1 MSEDAPVNT
10 GAVRWPDADSA
21 YLAVRRMQI
30 KLHRWAVEDPG
41 RRFGDLFNL
50 VYDPAFLMHAWE
62 RVSTNAG
69 GRTPGVDRVTT
80 FQVETRIG
88 VEAFLAQI
96 RTSLK
101 SGEFEPAE
109 VRQVMIPKA
118 SGKLRKLGI
127 LTIADRV
134 VQASL
139 KAVLEPIFE
148 ADFLSSSYGFRP
160 NRRAHDAVA
169 EIHHLSS
176 GSNKYHW
183 ILEADIHACFDEIE
197 HTALMTRLRARIS
210 DKRVNTLVKAF
221 LKSGVMTTIGDWEAT
236 PAGTPQ
242 GGVLSPLLANI
253 ALSALDEHFDRQWKQ
268 EMRTDKR
275 RARRRRNGLG
285 NWRLIRYADDF
296 VVVVSGERHHAEA
309 LREEVTGVLAPL
321 GLRLSPDK
329 TRIVHIDEGFDFLGF
344 HIRRQRKR
352 GTQKHYVYTKPSKR
366 AIQAIKDKVKDRTRR
381 AYQDMRPDELLIS
394 LNRTLR
400 GWANYF
406 RHGVSKAIFGAIDDH
421 AWHRI
426 VSWIFRKHSR
436 IGWQQLRRR
445 FCLPGTWKLACN
457 GVEFTGASSVKVIRY
472 RYRGTKI
479 PTPWTP
485 PPATAAASG

>member
-30 KLHRWAVEDPG
+30 KLHRWAVEDLD

-109 VRQVMIPKA
+109 VRQVTIPKA
-118 SGKLRKLGI
+118 GRKLGI
-127 LTIADRV
+127 PTIAGRV
-134 VQASL
+134 VQAGL

-148 ADFLSSSYGFRP
+148 ADFLPSSYGFRP

-197 HTALMTRLRARIS
+197 HTALMTRLRARVS

-253 ALSALDEHFDRQWKQ
+253 ALSALDEYFDRQWKQ

-285 NWRLIRYADDF
+285 NWRLIRYADLCRA
-296 VVVVSGERHHAEA
+296 RHKSA
-309 LREEVTGVLAPL
+309 
-321 GLRLSPDK
+321 
-329 TRIVHIDEGFDFLGF
+329 
-344 HIRRQRKR
+344 
-352 GTQKHYVYTKPSKR
+352 
-366 AIQAIKDKVKDRTRR
+366 
-381 AYQDMRPDELLIS
+381 
-394 LNRTLR
+394 
-400 GWANYF
+400 
-406 RHGVSKAIFGAIDDH
+406 
-421 AWHRI
+421 
-426 VSWIFRKHSR
+426 
-436 IGWQQLRRR
+436 
-445 FCLPGTWKLACN
+445 
-457 GVEFTGASSVKVIRY
+457 
-472 RYRGTKI
+472 
-479 PTPWTP
+479 
-485 PPATAAASG
+485 